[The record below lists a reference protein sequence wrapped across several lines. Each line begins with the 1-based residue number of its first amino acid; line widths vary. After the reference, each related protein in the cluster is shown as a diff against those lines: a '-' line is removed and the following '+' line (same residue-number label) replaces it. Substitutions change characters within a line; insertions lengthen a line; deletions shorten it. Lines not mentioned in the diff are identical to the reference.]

1 MISHQPVVDLL
12 DPNTL
17 ARALV
22 KSRAEPLQLACATG
36 TSATDASA
44 DTDAT
49 ATRTALDVAEK
60 CVALLRAELVDH
72 NVGGRTDGDLSA
84 HNDASA

>member
-1 MISHQPVVDLL
+1 MLIGAYRAG
-12 DPNTL
+12 
-17 ARALV
+17 ARR
-22 KSRAEPLQLACATG
+22 SRTARVSAG

-72 NVGGRTDGDLSA
+72 NVGGRTDGDPSA